1 MTGGGGLAHTASSRT
16 SAGPAQTIVMVTHD
30 PVAASYADTVVFFA
44 DGRIVDT
51 MPRPDAVKTHHASRR
66 SR

>member
-1 MTGGGGLAHTASSRT
+1 
-16 SAGPAQTIVMVTHD
+16 MVTHD